1 MAGFAELMAKR
12 GMTPVSS
19 SSSGPRQ
26 KALSQ
31 ANSMLR
37 KISKYTDTKQMNSV
51 TSNQNWWGSASKNGK
66 RRVTVRYDNKVVA
79 DLVTEV
85 DDDLTS
91 VQAAIE
97 DFRAI
102 IQEVDEEAWVAEE
115 KRRKEAS
122 EIQADKKRVRLK
134 AKSN

>member
-12 GMTPVSS
+12 GMTPISS

-31 ANSMLR
+31 ANSMLS
-37 KISKYTDTKQMNSV
+37 KISKYTDASQMNSE
-51 TSNQNWWGSASKNGK
+51 TSNQNWWGIAPKNGK

-85 DDDLTS
+85 DDDLNN
-91 VQAAIE
+91 VRAAIE
-97 DFRAI
+97 DFKAI
-102 IQEVDEEAWVAEE
+102 IQEVDDDAWTTEE
-115 KRRKEAS
+115 KRR
-122 EIQADKKRVRLK
+122 ADEKTKR
-134 AKSN
+134 AK

>member
-12 GMTPVSS
+12 GMTPISS

-31 ANSMLR
+31 ANSMLN
-37 KISKYTDTKQMNSV
+37 KIGKYADASQMNSE
-51 TSNQNWWGSASKNGK
+51 TSNQNWWGIAPKNGK

-85 DDDLTS
+85 DDDLNS
-91 VQAAIE
+91 VRTAIE
-97 DFRAI
+97 NFKEI
-102 IQEVDEEAWVAEE
+102 IQEADEESWTAEE
-115 KRRKEAS
+115 KRR
-122 EIQADKKRVRLK
+122 DDGKKI
-134 AKSN
+134 A

>member
-12 GMTPVSS
+12 GMTPISS

-31 ANSMLR
+31 ANSMLS
-37 KISKYTDTKQMNSV
+37 KISKYTNAEQMNSE
-51 TSNQNWWGSASKNGK
+51 TSNQNWWGIAPKNGK

-85 DDDLTS
+85 DDDLGS
-91 VQAAIE
+91 VRTAIE
-97 DFRAI
+97 DFKAI
-102 IQEVDEEAWVAEE
+102 VQEVDEEAWAAEE
-115 KRRKEAS
+115 KRRIEEKT
-122 EIQADKKRVRLK
+122 KRK
-134 AKSN
+134 NS